1 MSGGQSPPSS
11 SCPSGN
17 QSGPA
22 SPASVGDSLAWVG
35 LGSQVAG
42 VVSGEGGLRAVTSSM
57 GGTGAWASAAGGPF
71 LVWAALASAFT
82 VLLLSRGLSKGRA
95 GGFGSRKL
103 SRAMQASSPSWS
115 TAGLTQGFLQG
126 RRELERKRSVPQAV
140 DAGWTTPGQG
150 AALRSESLSGLG
162 QAGGVEKPAW
172 RGGCRGARGAWPLW
186 VRPVP
191 RDPAQRR
198 GCGSECRAGA
208 GPDPYP
214 GVSTSSPEG
223 FGHPCAHIHLRVP
236 WGPELTP

>member
-1 MSGGQSPPSS
+1 MR
-11 SCPSGN
+11 
-17 QSGPA
+17 
-22 SPASVGDSLAWVG
+22 SLR
-35 LGSQVAG
+35 
-42 VVSGEGGLRAVTSSM
+42 LRRREAP
-57 GGTGAWASAAGGPF
+57 W
-71 LVWAALASAFT
+71 
-82 VLLLSRGLSKGRA
+82 LSRG
-95 GGFGSRKL
+95 
-103 SRAMQASSPSWS
+103 P
-115 TAGLTQGFLQG
+115 AGLTQGFLQG

-208 GPDPYP
+208 GADPYP

-236 WGPELTP
+236 WGPELTPRVAHSLGQGWLQGDFPGFTESAAGGGSLRRAPRTAQQG